1 MILNIKHLKVFFIS
15 FIILFSC
22 YFLIGSNKV
31 FINNIFFEL
40 RSFFNYENQE
50 IKQRSLVIKGLKYI
64 DKDII
69 KNEINLLTN
78 NLKNKDFF
86 QIIYNNLKQ
95 NSLIKKFSIATKSKS
110 LIEINIIEKN
120 VIGLSIK
127 NGNNY
132 FIDDESNLNKIN
144 QINQFSN
151 LPYFFG
157 IKSHLYANNI
167 LNLIKKSELTL
178 PIFSLEFIS
187 QRRWNINLKNNVKI
201 LLPEK
206 NIFKSLNLIKN
217 LHNQYHILKGNF
229 VEIDLII
236 NDKYFF
242 KPNINKDFKKRS

>member
-69 KNEINLLTN
+69 INEINLLTN

-217 LHNQYHILKGNF
+217 LHNQYHILNGNF
-229 VEIDLII
+229 VEIDLRI

>member
-50 IKQRSLVIKGLKYI
+50 IKERRVVIKGLKYI
-64 DKDII
+64 DKEVII
-69 KNEINLLTN
+69 NEINLSTN

-110 LIEINIIEKN
+110 LVEIKIIEKN
-120 VIGLSIK
+120 VIGISIK

-157 IKSHLYANNI
+157 KKSHLYANDI
-167 LNLIKKSELTL
+167 LKLIKKSELTL

-187 QRRWNINLKNNVKI
+187 QRRWDINLKNDVKI

-217 LHNQYHILKGNF
+217 LHNQYHILNGNF
-229 VEIDLII
+229 VEIDLRI

>member
-40 RSFFNYENQE
+40 RSFFNYENQG

-69 KNEINLLTN
+69 VNEINLLTN

-110 LIEINIIEKN
+110 LIEIKIIEKN

-144 QINQFSN
+144 QIDQFSN

-178 PIFSLEFIS
+178 SIFSLEFIS

-217 LHNQYHILKGNF
+217 LHNQYHILNGNF
-229 VEIDLII
+229 VEIDLRI

-242 KPNINKDFKKRS
+242 KPHIYKDFKKRS

>member
-217 LHNQYHILKGNF
+217 LHNQYHILNGNF
-229 VEIDLII
+229 VEIDLRI

>member
-132 FIDDESNLNKIN
+132 FIDDDSNLNKIN

-217 LHNQYHILKGNF
+217 LHNQYHILNGNF
-229 VEIDLII
+229 VEIDLRI

>member
-110 LIEINIIEKN
+110 LIEIKIIEKN

-217 LHNQYHILKGNF
+217 LHNQYHILNGNF
-229 VEIDLII
+229 VEIDLRT
-236 NDKYFF
+236 NGKYFF
-242 KPNINKDFKKRS
+242 KPNINKDFKRSS